1 MQLDPAQRLAE
12 IELSVQQ
19 YKRLL
24 NSQADVK
31 QLGEQAGYLAGLWRQ
46 LADWWREDRPLSKL

>member
-12 IELSVQQ
+12 IEASVAQ

-24 NSQADVK
+24 SQNK
-31 QLGEQAGYLAGLWRQ
+31 PEQLGEQAGYVAALWRQ
-46 LADWWREDRPLSKL
+46 LAEWWRNGQR

>member
-12 IELSVQQ
+12 IEASVAQ

-24 NSQADVK
+24 NSKADVK
-31 QLGEQAGYLAGLWRQ
+31 QLGEQAGYVAGLWRQ
-46 LADWWREDRPLSKL
+46 LAEYWRRDN